1 MLRRPKPK
9 KLSIEEQQL
18 ITTASAQQTGKQ
30 AFVKSYDQ
38 DYPVFDIPV
47 NQKVLVYIP
56 NHTVLGEDGT
66 VSMRMDKF
74 AAHPCREGR
83 SHYDIRCAA
92 GVMIPSLGLDGSCP
106 LCDAIQRNWD
116 LYNFEYKNLAE
127 SRGMSVDAPEA
138 KEGLRSERT
147 QLLDKMAIKKATTW
161 MTFPIVVIECE
172 EKDGQLTTT
181 PKLDAEGKLVGKVMW
196 YSIRENTFNDKW
208 VAGYDSVDT
217 EDGSVP
223 TSPAGLWAILN
234 YTCQSKNGTPSKKD
248 SARALKVTFKTM
260 SEKYNPYAEVFNEM
274 TKDWTPEK
282 ARETVVLDALRDMD
296 ELKEV
301 TDTLM
306 KPVDDNL
313 QLIAMQKSASATN
326 ATSTSDALANFGTST
341 EAVPSGEAPSLL
353 GEMPNIG
360 VE

>member
-9 KLSIEEQQL
+9 KLSVEEQQL

-30 AFVKSYDQ
+30 TFVKSYDP

-56 NHTVLGEDGT
+56 NHTVLGEDGS
-66 VSMRMDKF
+66 VSLRMDKF

-83 SHYDIRCAA
+83 SHYDIRCASNVIA
-92 GVMIPSLGLDGSCP
+92 PSLGLDGSCP

-116 LYNFEYKNLAE
+116 LYNAEYKNLAE
-127 SRGMSVDAPEA
+127 SRGMTVDAPEA

-147 QLLDKMAIKKATTW
+147 QLLDKMAIKKAVTW

-181 PKLDAEGKLVGKVMW
+181 PKLDAEGKLHGKVMW

-217 EDGSVP
+217 ENGVP
-223 TSPAGLWAILN
+223 TSPAGLLAILN
-234 YTCQSKNGTPSKKD
+234 YTCQSKNGTPTKMD

-260 SEKYNPYAEVFNEM
+260 SDKYAPYAQVFDDM
-274 TKDWTPEK
+274 SKDWTPEK
-282 ARETVVLDALRDMD
+282 AREVVVLDAIRDMD
-296 ELKEV
+296 ELQEV

-313 QLIAMQKSASATN
+313 QLIEMQQKANATN
-326 ATSTSDALANFGTST
+326 VSTTSDALANFGGEVASNT
-341 EAVPSGEAPSLL
+341 EGAAPTNLI